1 MYRRIARGST
11 SPKHILLII
20 NPCKRYGCGCVC
32 VAPRGA
38 ERHGKV
44 YPHVDESS
52 RVESSTNLEIK
63 DITDS
68 VWSR

>member
-1 MYRRIARGST
+1 MQDRCKYPPLFRR
-11 SPKHILLII
+11 
-20 NPCKRYGCGCVC
+20 